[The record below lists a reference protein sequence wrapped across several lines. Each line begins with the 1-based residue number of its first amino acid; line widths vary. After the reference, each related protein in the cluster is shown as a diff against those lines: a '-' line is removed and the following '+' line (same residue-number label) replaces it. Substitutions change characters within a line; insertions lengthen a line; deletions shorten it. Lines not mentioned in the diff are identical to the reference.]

1 MGASGQERDHRDNK
15 MNIKEPVSRNK
26 EERSRMHGKCIA
38 SVADPHLLLMDK
50 IFNLLYVKVL

>member
-26 EERSRMHGKCIA
+26 EERSRMLA
-38 SVADPHLLLMDK
+38 SAADPHLLLMDK

>member
-26 EERSRMHGKCIA
+26 EERSRMLGKCIA
-38 SVADPHLLLMDK
+38 SVADPHLFFTK
-50 IFNLLYVKVL
+50 SYF